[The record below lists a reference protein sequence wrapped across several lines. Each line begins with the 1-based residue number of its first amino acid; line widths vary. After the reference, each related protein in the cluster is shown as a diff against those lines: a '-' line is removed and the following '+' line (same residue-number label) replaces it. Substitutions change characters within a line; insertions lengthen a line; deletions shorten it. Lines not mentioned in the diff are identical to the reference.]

1 MNKKDISLQIYTT
14 RNFKPFVDVLNFISN
29 SGIKNI
35 ELFGLE
41 TIDVNNLKKN
51 INDFKI
57 TCKSSHVSFESLK
70 DASTIIKSA
79 KLLNIQHIIVPAPP
93 KRGNKFEDY
102 FSISEEEW
110 ISFGKQLSSYV
121 SVFEDSGLTLGYH
134 NHSFEFKPLSSGRL
148 PIQCIMEHNDK
159 LKFEI
164 DLGWTI
170 AGGAD
175 PINWINE
182 YSNKII
188 ACHLKDFFDKNKDML
203 NHQNQ
208 SPVGDGFIDWKVL
221 ISTIKKTNCELFI
234 LEHDDPSD
242 YKRYVLRS
250 IENLADI

>member
-1 MNKKDISLQIYTT
+1 MMDHN
-14 RNFKPFVDVLNFISN
+14 
-29 SGIKNI
+29 
-35 ELFGLE
+35 E
-41 TIDVNNLKKN
+41 NLK
-51 INDFKI
+51 
-57 TCKSSHVSFESLK
+57 L
-70 DASTIIKSA
+70 
-79 KLLNIQHIIVPAPP
+79 
-93 KRGNKFEDY
+93 
-102 FSISEEEW
+102 
-110 ISFGKQLSSYV
+110 
-121 SVFEDSGLTLGYH
+121 
-134 NHSFEFKPLSSGRL
+134 
-148 PIQCIMEHNDK
+148 
-159 LKFEI
+159 EI